1 VPTRVLIIVPV
12 RLYREGLEHAL
23 ACDERLEVVGSTA
36 SAAEIV
42 PLLDRH
48 EVDSL
53 VLDVAAAGPSLVRE
67 LTASRPR
74 LRVIA
79 LALAETP
86 PNVIEWA
93 EAGIAGFVTEDGTV
107 SDLVRAII
115 AAAHDELVCSP
126 LTAGALLRHAR
137 RRAHESHPGA
147 SLSPREVQIAQLVE
161 QGLMNKEIASRLGI
175 ELTTV
180 KNHVH
185 RILEKLGV
193 HRRADAAA
201 HIRSSGLAMRD

>member
-1 VPTRVLIIVPV
+1 M
-12 RLYREGLEHAL
+12 EHAL
-23 ACDERLEVVGSTA
+23 ARDGRLEVVGTTA
-36 SAAEIV
+36 SAAELL
-42 PLLDRH
+42 PLLDQH
-48 EVDSL
+48 EPDSL
-53 VLDVAAAGPSLVRE
+53 VLDVAGAGPSLVRE
-67 LTASRPR
+67 LTAARPEM
-74 LRVIA
+74 RVIA

-86 PNVIEWA
+86 PNVIQWG

-107 SDLVRAII
+107 SDLVKAIV
-115 AAAHDELVCSP
+115 AAACDELVCTP

-137 RRAHESHPGA
+137 MRAPESRGA
-147 SLSPREVQIAQLVE
+147 DSLSPREVQIAQLVE

-175 ELTTV
+175 ELATV

-201 HIRSSGLAMRD
+201 RIRRSGLAVRD